1 MLRND
6 LGFEGVVVTDAV
18 NMRGLQ
24 ASYTMEE
31 IYIGALNTGND
42 IVLFCDLDYIDIIE
56 NAVKT
61 GKVSMARIDEAVERV
76 LALKIRSFG

>member
-1 MLRND
+1 MVCRND

-18 NMRGLQ
+18 NMRI
-24 ASYTMEE
+24 ASFYTMEE

-56 NAVKT
+56 NAVKP
-61 GKVSMARIDEAVERV
+61 
-76 LALKIRSFG
+76 